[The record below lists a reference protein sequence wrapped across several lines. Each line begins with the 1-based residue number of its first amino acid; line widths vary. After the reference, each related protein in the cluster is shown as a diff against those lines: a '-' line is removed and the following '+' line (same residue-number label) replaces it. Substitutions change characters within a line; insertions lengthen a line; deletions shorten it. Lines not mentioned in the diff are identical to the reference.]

1 MSVELGSV
9 GLFSYQ
15 IRFLSP
21 EKLAEVAQMI
31 EQLGFGAL
39 WLPGG
44 NRAGLFAD
52 VRTVLEATT
61 NLAVATGIV
70 PIFKISPQDVAASY
84 RAIEADHPRRLMV
97 GLGVGHRE
105 DVEPKLRHEF
115 DRPRRA
121 LERYIDALEGLD
133 GPGQDRLLLG
143 AQGPRMLD
151 LARERSAGAHPYN
164 VTPAHTAAARDRLGP
179 APLLAPEQAVVL
191 GDRSTALATA
201 RRSLVAYF
209 ARANYTTSWQRQGFG
224 DEDLL
229 DGGSDELV
237 EALVACGSVQ
247 SAVVRVDA
255 HRRVGAD
262 HVCIQVINDQIAE
275 LRPDWPDLDVST
287 LVDAWTRLSEALGLS
302 AG

>member
-1 MSVELGSV
+1 MELGSV

-21 EKLAEVAQMI
+21 DKLAGVAQVI
-31 EQLGFGAL
+31 ERLGFSAL

-52 VRTVLEATT
+52 VRTVLESTT

-70 PIFKISPQDVAASY
+70 PIFKIAPEDVAASF
-84 RAIEADHPRRLMV
+84 RAIEAELPGRLMV

-105 DVEPKLRHEF
+105 DVGDDHRHEF

-121 LERYIDALEGLD
+121 LERYLDALERLG

-164 VTPAHTAAARDRLGP
+164 VTPAHTAAARERLGP
-179 APLLAPEQAVVL
+179 ARLLAPEQAVVL
-191 GDRSTALATA
+191 GDRSSALAIA
-201 RRSLVAYF
+201 RRSLVAYL
-209 ARANYTTSWQRQGFG
+209 ARANYTTSWRRQGFD

-237 EALVACGSVQ
+237 EALIACGSVQ
-247 SAVVRVDA
+247 SAVDRVDA
-255 HRRVGAD
+255 HRRAGAD
-262 HVCIQVINDQIAE
+262 HVCIQVITDQIAE
-275 LRPDWPDLDVST
+275 LRADWPDLDVSA
-287 LVDAWTRLSEALGLS
+287 LVDAWTRLSETLGLN

>member
-21 EKLAEVAQMI
+21 EKLAGVAQVI
-31 EQLGFGAL
+31 ERLGFSAL

-44 NRAGLFAD
+44 NRAGMFAD
-52 VRTVLEATT
+52 VRTVLESTT

-70 PIFKISPQDVAASY
+70 PIFKIAPEDVAASY
-84 RAIEADHPRRLMV
+84 RAIEADLPGRLMV

-105 DVEPKLRHEF
+105 DVGDDHRHEF

-121 LERYIDALEGLD
+121 LERYLDALEGLD

-164 VTPAHTAAARDRLGP
+164 VTPAHTASARERLGP
-179 APLLAPEQAVVL
+179 AHLLAPEQAVVL
-191 GDRSTALATA
+191 GDRGSALAIA

-209 ARANYTTSWQRQGFG
+209 VRTNYTTSWIRQGFG
-224 DEDLL
+224 DEDFL

-237 EALVACGSVQ
+237 EALIACGSVQ
-247 SAVVRVDA
+247 SAVDRVDA
-255 HRRVGAD
+255 HRRAGAD
-262 HVCIQVINDQIAE
+262 HVCIQVITDQIAE
-275 LRPDWPDLDVST
+275 LRVDWPDLDVSA
-287 LVDAWTRLSEALGLS
+287 LVDAWTRLSEALGLN

>member
-1 MSVELGSV
+1 MSVDLGRI

-15 IRFLSP
+15 IRFLGP
-21 EKLAEVAQMI
+21 GKLADAAHAI
-31 EQLGFGAL
+31 ERLGFSTL

-44 NRAGLFAD
+44 NRAGLFAN
-52 VRTVLEATT
+52 VRTVLESTT
-61 NLAVATGIV
+61 NLAVATAIV
-70 PIFKISPQDVAASY
+70 PIFKIAPDDVAASY
-84 RAIEADHPRRLMV
+84 QAIEAEFPGRLMV

-105 DVEPKLRHEF
+105 DVDLELRHEF

-164 VTPAHTAAARDRLGP
+164 VTPAHTAAARVRLGP
-179 APLLAPEQAVVL
+179 ARLLAPEQAVVL
-191 GDRSTALATA
+191 GDRGSALAIA

-209 ARANYTTSWQRQGFG
+209 ARTNYTTSWRRQGFS

-237 EALVACGSVQ
+237 DALIACGSVQ
-247 SAVVRVDA
+247 SAVDRVEA
-255 HRRVGAD
+255 HRRAGAD

-275 LRPDWPDLDVST
+275 LRADWPDLDVSA
-287 LVDAWTRLSEALGLS
+287 LVEAWTWLSEALGLN
-302 AG
+302 AE

>member
-1 MSVELGSV
+1 MSVDLGRI

-21 EKLAEVAQMI
+21 KKLADVAHVI
-31 EQLGFGAL
+31 ERLGFSSL

-70 PIFKISPQDVAASY
+70 PIFKISPEDVAASN
-84 RAIEADHPRRLMV
+84 RDIEAEFPGRLMV

-105 DVEPKLRHEF
+105 DVAPELRHEF

-121 LERYIDALEGLD
+121 LEGYIDALEGFG
-133 GPGQDRLLLG
+133 GPGQDRLLIG

-164 VTPAHTAAARDRLGP
+164 VTPAHTAAARERLGP
-179 APLLAPEQAVVL
+179 ARLLAPEQAVVL
-191 GDRSTALATA
+191 GDRGSTLATA

-209 ARANYTTSWQRQGFG
+209 ARANYTTSWRRQGFG

-237 EALVACGSVQ
+237 EALIACGSVQ
-247 SAVVRVDA
+247 SAVDRVEA
-255 HRRVGAD
+255 HHRAGAD
-262 HVCIQVINDQIAE
+262 HVCIQVITDQISE
-275 LRPDWPDLDVST
+275 LRPDWPDLDVSA
-287 LVDAWTRLSEALGLS
+287 LVEAWTRLSEALGLK

>member
-1 MSVELGSV
+1 MSVKLGSV

-15 IRFLSP
+15 IRFLCP
-21 EKLAEVAQMI
+21 EKLAEVAQVI
-31 EQLGFGAL
+31 ERLGYSAL

-44 NRAGLFAD
+44 NRVGLFAD
-52 VRTVLEATT
+52 VRTVIEATT
-61 NLAVATGIV
+61 NLVVATGIV
-70 PIFKISPQDVAASY
+70 PIFKIPPNDVAVSF

-105 DVEPKLRHEF
+105 DVDPELRHEF

-121 LERYIDALEGLD
+121 LERYLDALEGLD

-151 LARERSAGAHPYN
+151 LARERAAGAHPYN

-191 GDRSTALATA
+191 GDRDSALAIA

-209 ARANYTTSWQRQGFG
+209 GRANYTTSWQRQGFG

-229 DGGSDELV
+229 DGGSDELI

-247 SAVVRVDA
+247 SAVDRVEA

-275 LRPDWPDLDVST
+275 LRAHWPDLEVSA
-287 LVDAWTRLSEALGLS
+287 LVEAWTRLSEALGLNVE
-302 AG
+302 

>member
-21 EKLAEVAQMI
+21 EKLAGVAQVI
-31 EQLGFGAL
+31 ERLGFSAL

-52 VRTVLEATT
+52 VRTVLESTT

-70 PIFKISPQDVAASY
+70 PIFKSAPEDVAASY
-84 RAIEADHPRRLMV
+84 RAIEADLPGRLMV

-105 DVEPKLRHEF
+105 DVGDDHRHEF

-121 LERYIDALEGLD
+121 LERYLDALEGLG

-151 LARERSAGAHPYN
+151 LARERLAGAHPYN
-164 VTPAHTAAARDRLGP
+164 VTPAHTASARKRLGP
-179 APLLAPEQAVVL
+179 AHLLAPEQAVVL
-191 GDRSTALATA
+191 GDRSSALAIA

-209 ARANYTTSWQRQGFG
+209 ARANYTASWRRQGFD
-224 DEDLL
+224 DED
-229 DGGSDELV
+229 
-237 EALVACGSVQ
+237 
-247 SAVVRVDA
+247 
-255 HRRVGAD
+255 
-262 HVCIQVINDQIAE
+262 
-275 LRPDWPDLDVST
+275 
-287 LVDAWTRLSEALGLS
+287 
-302 AG
+302 

>member
-1 MSVELGSV
+1 MSVDLGRI

-21 EKLAEVAQMI
+21 KKLADVAHVI
-31 EQLGFGAL
+31 ERLGFSSL

-44 NRAGLFAD
+44 NRPGLFAD
-52 VRTVLEATT
+52 VRTVLDSTA

-70 PIFKISPQDVAASY
+70 PIFKIAPEDVAASY

-105 DVEPKLRHEF
+105 DVGDDHRHEF

-121 LERYIDALEGLD
+121 LERYLDALEGLD
-133 GPGQDRLLLG
+133 GPGQDRLLIG

-164 VTPAHTAAARDRLGP
+164 VTLAHTAAARERLGP
-179 APLLAPEQAVVL
+179 ARRLAPEQAVVL
-191 GDRSTALATA
+191 GDRGSALAIA

-209 ARANYTTSWQRQGFG
+209 ARTNYTTSWRRQGFS

-237 EALVACGSVQ
+237 DALIACGSVQ
-247 SAVVRVDA
+247 SAVDRVEA
-255 HRRVGAD
+255 HRRAGAD

-275 LRPDWPDLDVST
+275 LRADWPELDVSA
-287 LVDAWTRLSEALGLS
+287 LVEAWTWLSEALGLN
-302 AG
+302 AE

>member
-1 MSVELGSV
+1 MSVKLGSV

-39 WLPGG
+39 WFPGG
-44 NRAGLFAD
+44 NRSGLFAD
-52 VRTVLEATT
+52 VRTVLESTT

-70 PIFKISPQDVAASY
+70 PIFKISPEDVAASY
-84 RAIEADHPRRLMV
+84 RAIEADHPLRLMV
-97 GLGVGHRE
+97 GLGIGHRE
-105 DVEPKLRHEF
+105 DVAPELRHEF

-121 LERYIDALEGLD
+121 LERYIDTLEGLD
-133 GPGQDRLLLG
+133 GPGQDRLLIG

-164 VTPAHTAAARDRLGP
+164 VTPAHTATARERLGP
-179 APLLAPEQAVVL
+179 ARLLAPEQAVVL
-191 GDRSTALATA
+191 GDRGSALAIA

-209 ARANYTTSWQRQGFG
+209 PRTNYTTSWRRQGFG

-229 DGGSDELV
+229 DGGSVELV
-237 EALVACGSVQ
+237 EALIACGSVQ
-247 SAVVRVDA
+247 SAVDRVDA
-255 HRRVGAD
+255 HRRAGAD
-262 HVCIQVINDQIAE
+262 HVCIQIINDQIAE
-275 LRPDWPDLDVST
+275 LRADWPDLDVSA
-287 LVDAWTRLSEALGLS
+287 LVEAWTWLSEALGLN
-302 AG
+302 AE

>member
-1 MSVELGSV
+1 MSVDLGRI

-21 EKLAEVAQMI
+21 ERLADASQVI
-31 EQLGFGAL
+31 ERLGFGAL

-70 PIFKISPQDVAASY
+70 PIFKISPEDVAVSY
-84 RAIEADHPRRLMV
+84 RAIEADLPGRLMV

-105 DVEPKLRHEF
+105 DVEPELRHQF

-121 LERYIDALEGLD
+121 LERYIDALAELN

-151 LARERSAGAHPYN
+151 LARERAAGAHPYN
-164 VTPAHTAAARDRLGP
+164 VTPAHTAAARERLGP
-179 APLLAPEQAVVL
+179 ARLLAPEQAVVL
-191 GDRSTALATA
+191 GDRGSALAIA

-209 ARANYTTSWQRQGFG
+209 ARANYTTSWRRQGFS
-224 DEDLL
+224 DEDFL
-229 DGGSDELV
+229 DGGSNELV
-237 EALVACGSVQ
+237 EALIACGSVQ
-247 SAVVRVDA
+247 SAVDRVKA
-255 HRRVGAD
+255 HRRAGAD

-275 LRPDWPDLDVST
+275 LRADWPDLDVSV
-287 LVDAWTRLSEALGLS
+287 LVEAWTRLSEALGLS